1 VIIALDIAV
10 DSQHQVNTI
19 ERCGVFVCV
28 VRYGAVDPPNL
39 GDCECAYL
47 AIDSSTSGEPCF
59 DLILAWGLRFIY
71 VHMRC
76 TSLLYPCTA
85 LFVLLCVIRMST
97 NWLRISLIGS
107 PPDGR
112 IQSIA
117 LLNSTNHNFN
127 VIAPSQLLR
136 DFSGGA
142 YLVWR
147 THGSVRLRVAK
158 VGGDPGGMDACI
170 SGLFWG

>member
-1 VIIALDIAV
+1 VCAQDEYELAAYFV
-10 DSQHQVNTI
+10 DW
-19 ERCGVFVCV
+19 E
-28 VRYGAVDPPNL
+28 
-39 GDCECAYL
+39 
-47 AIDSSTSGEPCF
+47 ST
-59 DLILAWGLRFIY
+59 
-71 VHMRC
+71 
-76 TSLLYPCTA
+76 
-85 LFVLLCVIRMST
+85 
-97 NWLRISLIGS
+97 
-107 PPDGR
+107 GR